1 MQQKPQ
7 KKPRLWQIREKQNN
21 NCTLQ
26 YKIRRKHGWRKESVH
41 IYLVLNRRL
50 IESRSMK
57 LVKLFLERLPDSK
70 SILGVYAV
78 IVTLVYSWTLFTSFY
93 KLPSW
98 IFYLTISQILSVYA
112 YSFSLD
118 LVESILALAGVLF
131 LEFTLFLAL
140 RNREEFQARSILAVL
155 VVLIS
160 SMLRLALFKT
170 YEDIDSYLSGELI
183 WWAITLSLGILL
195 AVFAP
200 RNKKIRNV
208 L

>member
-1 MQQKPQ
+1 
-7 KKPRLWQIREKQNN
+7 
-21 NCTLQ
+21 
-26 YKIRRKHGWRKESVH
+26 
-41 IYLVLNRRL
+41 
-50 IESRSMK
+50 MK
-57 LVKLFLERLPDSK
+57 LAKLFLERLPDSK

-112 YSFSLD
+112 YSFSLN
-118 LVESILALAGVLF
+118 LVESILALAGVLL

-140 RNREEFQARSILAVL
+140 RNRDEFQARSILAVL

-183 WWAITLSLGILL
+183 WWAITLPLGILL
-195 AVFAP
+195 AAFAP
-200 RNKKIRNV
+200 RNKKIRNILESIAERAIIFLYIYLPISLISLIV
-208 L
+208 VIARNMP